1 MKSILEGKE
10 VLVIDDSS
18 EVRLITKK
26 ILESHGS
33 HVTEAE
39 SVDQGLE
46 KAQANIPH
54 VILLDLIMPEKNGFD
69 WLTKKQ
75 NIPSLKFIPVLVFTG
90 LSDVQSV
97 QKAVSLGTND
107 YLLKPFRA
115 PVLIHKV
122 KKLLSTL
129 TPREVSFEPSFF
141 PEIQFACSGKI
152 TKLNETGFMVESSC
166 RLGPDCEIEVESPF
180 FESFEITNI
189 LTKTTGDSKLVAT
202 DRYLSEL
209 NLIGINEQTIKKI
222 RTIIRGWS

>member
-10 VLVIDDSS
+10 ILVIDDSS

-39 SVDQGLE
+39 TVDQGIE
-46 KAQANIPH
+46 IAQTNIPH
-54 VILLDLIMPEKNGFD
+54 MILLDLIMPEKNGFD

-75 NIPSLKFIPVLVFTG
+75 TIPSLKAIPILVFTG

-97 QKAVSLGTND
+97 QKAISLGTND

-115 PVLIHKV
+115 PVLIQKV
-122 KKLLSTL
+122 KKLLTTIS
-129 TPREVSFEPSFF
+129 PREFYFDPSSR
-141 PEIQFACSGKI
+141 PEIQSACSGKI
-152 TKLNETGFMVESSC
+152 MKLNETGFIVESNC
-166 RLGPDCEIEVESPF
+166 RLGPDCELEVESPF
-180 FESFEITNI
+180 FNHFEISNI
-189 LTKTTGDSKLVAT
+189 LTKTTTDSKLIST
-202 DRYLSEL
+202 DRYTSEL

-222 RTIIRGWS
+222 RSIIRGWS